1 MCTAVLCYPTA
12 PRLLEQASEQGG
24 QPPPPADTTQEEYDD
39 DDDDEDEETLETF
52 LARQRAEKDA
62 MGVVLTQSDG
72 ALLKA
77 AGLEFVEGLKALSW
91 HMHPAPLVSVL

>member
-1 MCTAVLCYPTA
+1 M
-12 PRLLEQASEQGG
+12 
-24 QPPPPADTTQEEYDD
+24 
-39 DDDDEDEETLETF
+39 ETLETF

-77 AGLEFVEGLKALSW
+77 AGLELEGLKALSW
-91 HMHPAPLVSVL
+91 HMHPAPLVSVVPLPIGERQKLQAAR